1 VACLRRP
8 GLPVLA
14 LVLSAALAPP
24 IPAQVPEPG
33 FSSSSYTLAPGGAF
47 VGGLESLANGNL
59 VVYDGAA
66 VVEIARA
73 DGSFVRTIFTPPG
86 APFGAFLRLAPDLNR
101 LYFGESSSGYVWEL
115 DLAGGTANIVASLVF
130 PYDLAFDPQGNPYV
144 SYATSFSDSHVAAI
158 DFTTGI
164 QDDVIDFAD
173 PSGPIVFDAAGNLY
187 TASTHVPGW
196 PPPPDAATL
205 YFFDAA
211 ELAGALGPSVLTA
224 ADGTVLG
231 NLDGASSLALDE
243 KEDLIVTDPN
253 GGRAVQ
259 VTPATGR
266 KETIALA
273 DAFSFLGYV
282 VFAKG
287 TRGAFEPWQPEEA
300 GTLLVTETDFFS
312 FNVLATIAPRRPPLA
327 ATPASPIPVGPFDVD
342 VEGEPNGFGL
352 LLLAPAGITGSEL
365 ELANHAGNGPLFFG
379 LDLSAGLLL
388 FPLAFDANGAF
399 HASATNPGLGGG
411 SIGLQVAVGPAG
423 PGALLGT
430 SAPTLLTFQ

>member
-1 VACLRRP
+1 VACLRRS
-8 GLPVLA
+8 GLAV

-24 IPAQVPEPG
+24 IPAQVPDPG
-33 FSSSSYTLAPGGAF
+33 FSSSTYTLAPGGAF
-47 VGGLESLANGNL
+47 VGGLESLANGDL
-59 VVYDGAA
+59 VVYDGTS

-86 APFGAFLRLAPDLNR
+86 APFGAFLRLAPDQNR
-101 LYFGESSSGYVWEL
+101 LYFGESSSGNVWEL
-115 DLAGGTANIVASLVF
+115 DLAGGNSNIVASLGF
-130 PYDLAFDPQGNPYV
+130 PYDLAFDPQGNPFV
-144 SYATSFSDSHVAAI
+144 SYATNFNGGSHVAAI

-164 QDDVIDFAD
+164 PDDVVDFAD
-173 PSGPIVFDAAGNLY
+173 PSGPIAFDAAGNLF
-187 TASTHVPGW
+187 TATTHVPGW

-205 YFFDAA
+205 WFYDAA
-211 ELAGALGPSVLTA
+211 EIAGALGASVLTE

-231 NLDGASSLALDE
+231 HLDGASSLVLDE

-273 DAFSFLGYV
+273 DPFSFLGYV

-312 FNVLATIAPRRPPLA
+312 FNVLATIAPRRPPVA
-327 ATPASPIPVGPFDVD
+327 STPASPIPVGPFDLD
-342 VEGEPNGFGL
+342 AEGEPNGFGL
-352 LLLAPAGITGSEL
+352 LLLAPAGITGSEI

-379 LDLSAGLLL
+379 LDLSSGLLV

-399 HASATNPGLGGG
+399 HASANNPGLGGAAVG
-411 SIGLQVAVGPAG
+411 VQVAVGPSG